1 MTSHLTPKRERWL
14 LLTLASIQFTSV
26 LDFMIMMPLGPQLT
40 ELFGISAGEF
50 GFLVSAYTF
59 AAGLSGLLAATY
71 IDRFGRKRMMLTL
84 YPLFGV
90 AALAC
95 SFAPTFA
102 WLMLARVASG
112 FFGGV
117 LMALSQ
123 TIVAEVIPFER
134 RGRAMGVVMTSFSV
148 ATVAG
153 VPLSLFLASH
163 FNWHAPFLAIA
174 LMVSVCALGA
184 AKTLPSLKGH
194 LVAHPSGDSAPNML
208 ANLRLVL
215 VDPNHLRAY
224 AMSSSMVFAGFAVI
238 PYITLYLQG
247 NAGFKPEQIPYVY
260 LTGGIC
266 TLISARL
273 IGHWSDRAGKAYAF
287 RRLALLMPLPLL
299 AMTLSADLPM
309 VGVLLVSSMLFVVM
323 SGRMIPGMA
332 LIGAAADPRRRGSF
346 MTLNSAVQSL
356 AMGLAALVGGQ
367 ILGRDGNG
375 HLTHYWIAA
384 LLGGGASLLSFVLAS
399 KLRLHG
405 EAKARRVDETASS

>member
-40 ELFGISAGEF
+40 ELFGISASEF

-59 AAGLSGLLAATY
+59 SAGLSGLLAATY

-84 YPLFGV
+84 YPLFGA

-102 WLMLARVASG
+102 WLMMARVASG

-153 VPLSLFLASH
+153 VPLALFLASH

-194 LVAHPSGDSAPNML
+194 LAAHPVGDSAPNML

-224 AMSSSMVFAGFAVI
+224 AMSASMVFAGFAVI
-238 PYITLYLQG
+238 PYIALYLQG

-299 AMTLSADLPM
+299 AMTFSADLPM
-309 VGVLLVSSMLFVVM
+309 VGVLLVSSVLFVVM

-405 EAKARRVDETASS
+405 EAQA

>member
-40 ELFGISAGEF
+40 ELFGISASEF

-59 AAGLSGLLAATY
+59 SAGLSGLLAATY

-84 YPLFGV
+84 YPLFGA

-102 WLMLARVASG
+102 WLMVARVASG

-153 VPLSLFLASH
+153 VPLALFLASH

-194 LVAHPSGDSAPNML
+194 LAAHPVGDSAPNML

-224 AMSSSMVFAGFAVI
+224 AMSASMVFAGFAVI
-238 PYITLYLQG
+238 PYIALYLQG

-309 VGVLLVSSMLFVVM
+309 VGVLLVSSILFVVM

-332 LIGAAADPRRRGSF
+332 LIGASADPRRRGSF

-405 EAKARRVDETASS
+405 EAQA

>member
-40 ELFGISAGEF
+40 ELFGISASEF

-59 AAGLSGLLAATY
+59 SAGLSGLLAATY

-84 YPLFGV
+84 YPLFGA

-102 WLMLARVASG
+102 WLMMARVASG

-153 VPLSLFLASH
+153 VPLALFLASH

-194 LVAHPSGDSAPNML
+194 LAAHPIGDSAPNML

-224 AMSSSMVFAGFAVI
+224 AMSASMVFAGFAVI
-238 PYITLYLQG
+238 PYIALYLQG

-309 VGVLLVSSMLFVVM
+309 VGVLLVSSVLFVVM

-405 EAKARRVDETASS
+405 DAKA

>member
-40 ELFGISAGEF
+40 ELFGISASEF

-59 AAGLSGLLAATY
+59 SAGLSGLLAATY

-84 YPLFGV
+84 YPLFGA

-102 WLMLARVASG
+102 WLLVARVASG

-153 VPLSLFLASH
+153 VPLALFLASH

-194 LVAHPSGDSAPNML
+194 LASHPVGDSAPNML

-224 AMSSSMVFAGFAVI
+224 AMSASMVFAGFAVI
-238 PYITLYLQG
+238 PYIALYLQG

-287 RRLALLMPLPLL
+287 RRLALLMPVPLL
-299 AMTLSADLPM
+299 AMTLSAGLPM
-309 VGVLLVSSMLFVVM
+309 VGVLLVSSVLFVVM

-375 HLTHYWIAA
+375 HLTHYWMAA

-405 EAKARRVDETASS
+405 QTQA

>member
-40 ELFGISAGEF
+40 ELFGISASEF

-59 AAGLSGLLAATY
+59 SAGLSGLLAATY

-84 YPLFGV
+84 YPLFGA

-102 WLMLARVASG
+102 WLLVARVASG

-153 VPLSLFLASH
+153 VPLALFLASH

-194 LVAHPSGDSAPNML
+194 LAAHPSGDSAPNML

-224 AMSSSMVFAGFAVI
+224 AMSASMVFAGFAVI
-238 PYITLYLQG
+238 PYIALYLQG

-299 AMTLSADLPM
+299 AMTLSAGLPM
-309 VGVLLVSSMLFVVM
+309 VGVLLVSSVLFVVM

-375 HLTHYWIAA
+375 HLTHYWMAA

-405 EAKARRVDETASS
+405 QTQA

>member
-1 MTSHLTPKRERWL
+1 MTTHLTPQRERWL

-40 ELFGISAGEF
+40 KLFGISASEF

-59 AAGLSGLLAATY
+59 SAGLSGILASTY

-95 SFAPTFA
+95 SFASSFT
-102 WLMLARVASG
+102 WLMAARVASG

-123 TIVAEVIPFER
+123 TIVAEVVPFER

-153 VPLSLFLASH
+153 VPLALFLASH

-174 LMVSVCALGA
+174 AMVTVFALSA
-184 AKTLPSLKGH
+184 SKTLPSLKGH
-194 LVAHPSGDSAPNML
+194 VQTHDNGSSFRIIV
-208 ANLRLVL
+208 ANLRAVL
-215 VDPNHLRAY
+215 VDPNHLRAF
-224 AMSSSMVFAGFAVI
+224 AMSASMVSAGFVVI

-247 NAGFKPEQIPYVY
+247 NAGFQTEQIPYVY
-260 LTGGIC
+260 LFGGVC
-266 TLISARL
+266 TLITARW
-273 IGHWSDRAGKAYAF
+273 IGRWSDRMGKAYAF

-299 AMTLSADLPM
+299 AMTLSAELPLA
-309 VGVLLVSSMLFVVM
+309 GVLTVSSVLFVVM

-332 LIGAAADPRRRGSF
+332 LIGASADPHRRGSF
-346 MTLNSAVQSL
+346 MTLNSAVQSM
-356 AMGLAALVGGQ
+356 AMGTAALVGGL
-367 ILGRDGNG
+367 ILGRDADG
-375 HLTHYWIAA
+375 HLTHYWVSA
-384 LLGGGASLLSFVLAS
+384 LVGGSASLLSFVLSS

-405 EAKARRVDETASS
+405 TATH

>member
-1 MTSHLTPKRERWL
+1 MTTHLTPKRERWL

-40 ELFGISAGEF
+40 QLFGISAGQF
-50 GFLVSAYTF
+50 GFLVAAYTF
-59 AAGLSGLLAATY
+59 AAGLSGLLASTY

-95 SFAPTFA
+95 SLAPTYA
-102 WLMLARVASG
+102 WLMTARVASG

-123 TIVAEVIPFER
+123 TIVAEVIPFDR
-134 RGRAMGVVMTSFSV
+134 RGRAMSVVMTSFSV

-153 VPLSLFLASH
+153 VPLALFLVSY

-184 AKTLPSLKGH
+184 IKILPSLKGH
-194 LVAHPSGDSAPNML
+194 VQAPSDGESAPSVL
-208 ANLRLVL
+208 SNLRLVL
-215 VDPNHLRAY
+215 LDPNHLRAF
-224 AMSSSMVFAGFAVI
+224 AMSSCMVFAGFAVI
-238 PYITLYLQG
+238 PYITLYLQL
-247 NAGFKPEQIPYVY
+247 NAGFQAEQIPYVY
-260 LTGGIC
+260 LCGGVC
-266 TLISARL
+266 TLISARF

-299 AMTLSADLPM
+299 GMTLAADLPIA
-309 VGVLLVSSMLFVVM
+309 GVLVVSSILFVVM

-332 LIGAAADPRRRGSF
+332 LIGASADPRRRGSF

-356 AMGLAALVGGQ
+356 SMGLAALVGGQ
-367 ILGRDGNG
+367 ILGRDGDG
-375 HLTHYWIAA
+375 HLTHYWMAA
-384 LLGGGASLLSFVLAS
+384 LLGGGASLLSYVLAS

-405 EAKARRVDETASS
+405 ASQS

>member
-40 ELFGISAGEF
+40 ELFGISASEF

-59 AAGLSGLLAATY
+59 SAGLSGLLAATY

-84 YPLFGV
+84 YPLFGA

-102 WLMLARVASG
+102 WLLVARVASG

-134 RGRAMGVVMTSFSV
+134 RGRAMSVVMTSFSV

-153 VPLSLFLASH
+153 VPLALFLASH

-224 AMSSSMVFAGFAVI
+224 AMSASMVFAGFAVI
-238 PYITLYLQG
+238 PYIALYLQG

-287 RRLALLMPLPLL
+287 RRLALLMPVPLL
-299 AMTLSADLPM
+299 AMTLSAGLPM
-309 VGVLLVSSMLFVVM
+309 VGVLLVSSVLFVVM

-375 HLTHYWIAA
+375 HLTHYWMAA

-405 EAKARRVDETASS
+405 QTQA

>member
-40 ELFGISAGEF
+40 ELFGISASEF

-59 AAGLSGLLAATY
+59 SAGLSGLLAATY

-84 YPLFGV
+84 YPLFGA

-102 WLMLARVASG
+102 WLMVARVASG

-153 VPLSLFLASH
+153 VPLALFLASH

-194 LVAHPSGDSAPNML
+194 LAAHPVGDSAPNML

-215 VDPNHLRAY
+215 VDPNHLKAY

-238 PYITLYLQG
+238 PYIALYLQG

-266 TLISARL
+266 TLISARF

-287 RRLALLMPLPLL
+287 RRLALLMPMPLL
-299 AMTLSADLPM
+299 AMTLSAGLPM
-309 VGVLLVSSMLFVVM
+309 VGVLLVSSVLFVVM

-375 HLTHYWIAA
+375 HLTHYWMAA

-405 EAKARRVDETASS
+405 EAQT

>member
-40 ELFGISAGEF
+40 ELFGISASEF

-59 AAGLSGLLAATY
+59 SAGLSGLLAATY

-84 YPLFGV
+84 YPLFGA

-102 WLMLARVASG
+102 WLMVARVASG

-153 VPLSLFLASH
+153 VPLALFLASH

-194 LVAHPSGDSAPNML
+194 LAAHPVGDSAPNML

-224 AMSSSMVFAGFAVI
+224 AMSASMVFAGFAVI
-238 PYITLYLQG
+238 PYIALYLQG

-309 VGVLLVSSMLFVVM
+309 VGVLLVSSVLFVVM

-399 KLRLHG
+399 KLRLNG
-405 EAKARRVDETASS
+405 EAQA

>member
-40 ELFGISAGEF
+40 ELFGISASEF

-59 AAGLSGLLAATY
+59 SAGLSGLLAATY

-84 YPLFGV
+84 YPLFGA

-102 WLMLARVASG
+102 WLLVARVASG

-153 VPLSLFLASH
+153 VPLALFLASH

-194 LVAHPSGDSAPNML
+194 LAAHPSGDSAPNML

-224 AMSSSMVFAGFAVI
+224 AMSASMVFAGFAVI
-238 PYITLYLQG
+238 PYIALYLQG

-266 TLISARL
+266 TLISARF

-332 LIGAAADPRRRGSF
+332 LIGASADPRRRGSF

-405 EAKARRVDETASS
+405 EAQA

>member
-40 ELFGISAGEF
+40 ELFGISASEF

-59 AAGLSGLLAATY
+59 SAGLSGLLAATY

-84 YPLFGV
+84 YPLFGA

-102 WLMLARVASG
+102 WLLVARVASG

-153 VPLSLFLASH
+153 VPLALFLASH

-194 LVAHPSGDSAPNML
+194 LAAHPSGDSAPNML

-224 AMSSSMVFAGFAVI
+224 AMSASMVFAGFAVI
-238 PYITLYLQG
+238 PYIALYLQG

-287 RRLALLMPLPLL
+287 RRLALLMPMPLL
-299 AMTLSADLPM
+299 AMTLSAGLPM
-309 VGVLLVSSMLFVVM
+309 VGVLLVSSVLFVVM

-405 EAKARRVDETASS
+405 EAQA

>member
-40 ELFGISAGEF
+40 ELFGISASEF

-59 AAGLSGLLAATY
+59 SAGLSGLLAATY

-84 YPLFGV
+84 YPLFGA

-102 WLMLARVASG
+102 WLLVARVASG

-153 VPLSLFLASH
+153 VPLALFLASH

-287 RRLALLMPLPLL
+287 RRLALLMPVPLL
-299 AMTLSADLPM
+299 AMTLSAGLPM
-309 VGVLLVSSMLFVVM
+309 VGVLLVSSVLFVVM

-332 LIGAAADPRRRGSF
+332 LIGASADPRRRGSF

-375 HLTHYWIAA
+375 HLTHYWMAA

-405 EAKARRVDETASS
+405 ETQT

>member
-260 LTGGIC
+260 LTGGVC
-266 TLISARL
+266 TLISARF

-309 VGVLLVSSMLFVVM
+309 VGVLLVSSVLFVVM

-332 LIGAAADPRRRGSF
+332 LIGASADPRRRGSF

-375 HLTHYWIAA
+375 HLTHYWMAA

-405 EAKARRVDETASS
+405 EAQT

>member
-260 LTGGIC
+260 LTGGVC
-266 TLISARL
+266 TLISARF

-332 LIGAAADPRRRGSF
+332 LIGASADPRRRGSF

-405 EAKARRVDETASS
+405 EAQA

>member
-40 ELFGISAGEF
+40 ELFGISASEF

-59 AAGLSGLLAATY
+59 SAGLSGLLAATY

-84 YPLFGV
+84 YPLFGA

-102 WLMLARVASG
+102 WLLVARVASG

-134 RGRAMGVVMTSFSV
+134 RGRAMSVVMTSFSV

-153 VPLSLFLASH
+153 VPLALFLASH

-194 LVAHPSGDSAPNML
+194 LAAHPSGDSAPNML

-224 AMSSSMVFAGFAVI
+224 AMSASMVFAGFAVI
-238 PYITLYLQG
+238 PYIALYLQG

-287 RRLALLMPLPLL
+287 RRLALLMPVPLL
-299 AMTLSADLPM
+299 AMTLSAGLPM
-309 VGVLLVSSMLFVVM
+309 VGVLLVSSVLFVVM

-405 EAKARRVDETASS
+405 EAQA

>member
-1 MTSHLTPKRERWL
+1 MTTHLTPKRERWL

-26 LDFMIMMPLGPQLT
+26 LDFMIMMPLGPHLT
-40 ELFGISAGEF
+40 ALFGISAGEF

-84 YPLFGV
+84 YPLFGA

-102 WLMLARVASG
+102 WLLVARVASG

-153 VPLSLFLASH
+153 VPLGLFLASH

-174 LMVSVCALGA
+174 LMVSVCAFGA
-184 AKTLPSLKGH
+184 VKTLPSLKGH
-194 LVAHPSGDSAPNML
+194 LASHTSGDSAPSL
-208 ANLRLVL
+208 LSNLRWVL

-224 AMSSSMVFAGFAVI
+224 AMSSSMVFAGFVVI

-247 NAGFKPEQIPYVY
+247 NAGFKPEQVPYVY

-266 TLISARL
+266 TLISARF

-299 AMTLSADLPM
+299 AMTLSAELPM
-309 VGVLLVSSMLFVVM
+309 AGVLLVSSMLFVVM

-332 LIGAAADPRRRGSF
+332 LIGASADPRRRGSF

-375 HLTHYWIAA
+375 HLTHYWMAA
-384 LLGGGASLLSFVLAS
+384 ILGGGASLMSFVLAS

-405 EAKARRVDETASS
+405 DAKA

>member
-1 MTSHLTPKRERWL
+1 MTTHLTPKRERWL

-40 ELFGISAGEF
+40 QLFGISASQF

-59 AAGLSGLLAATY
+59 SAGLSGFLASTY

-90 AALAC
+90 AAFAC
-95 SFAPTFA
+95 SLAPSFG
-102 WLMLARVASG
+102 WLMAARVASG

-123 TIVAEVIPFER
+123 TIVAEVVPFER
-134 RGRAMGVVMTSFSV
+134 RGRAMSLVMTSFSV

-153 VPLSLFLASH
+153 VPLALFLVSH

-174 LMVSVCALGA
+174 AMVTVFALGA
-184 AKTLPSLKGH
+184 SQTLPSLKGH
-194 LVAHPSGDSAPNML
+194 VQAHTEGNAL
-208 ANLRLVL
+208 RVIVANLRAVL
-215 VDPNHLRAY
+215 SDPNHLRAF
-224 AMSSSMVFAGFAVI
+224 AMSASMVFAGFAVI
-238 PYITLYLQG
+238 PYITLYLQA
-247 NAGFKPEQIPYVY
+247 NAGFHPADIPYVY
-260 LTGGIC
+260 LFGGVS
-266 TLISARL
+266 TLLTARW
-273 IGHWSDRAGKAYAF
+273 IGRWADRAGKAYAF

-299 AMTLSADLPM
+299 GMTLSAALPIA
-309 VGVLLVSSMLFVVM
+309 GVLVVSSLLFVVM

-332 LIGAAADPRRRGSF
+332 LIGASANPQRRGSF

-356 AMGLAALVGGQ
+356 AMGMAALVGGL
-367 ILGRDGNG
+367 ILGRDGDG
-375 HLTHYWIAA
+375 HLTHYWVSA
-384 LLGGGASLLSFVLAS
+384 LVGGCASVLSFVLSS

-405 EAKARRVDETASS
+405 AATN

>member
-26 LDFMIMMPLGPQLT
+26 LDFMVMMPLGPQLT

-153 VPLSLFLASH
+153 VPLSLFLASN

-260 LTGGIC
+260 LTGGVC
-266 TLISARL
+266 TLISARF

-332 LIGAAADPRRRGSF
+332 LIGASADPRRRGSF

-375 HLTHYWIAA
+375 HLTHYWMAA

-405 EAKARRVDETASS
+405 EAQT

>member
-309 VGVLLVSSMLFVVM
+309 LGVLLVSSVLFVVM

-356 AMGLAALVGGQ
+356 AMGVAALVGGQ

-405 EAKARRVDETASS
+405 EAQA

>member
-40 ELFGISAGEF
+40 ELFGISASEF

-59 AAGLSGLLAATY
+59 SAGLSGLLAATY

-84 YPLFGV
+84 YPLFGA

-102 WLMLARVASG
+102 WLLVARVASG

-153 VPLSLFLASH
+153 VPLALFLASH

-194 LVAHPSGDSAPNML
+194 LAAHPIGDSAPSIL

-224 AMSSSMVFAGFAVI
+224 AMSSSMVFAGFVVI

-266 TLISARL
+266 TLISARF

-287 RRLALLMPLPLL
+287 RRLALLMPVPLL
-299 AMTLSADLPM
+299 AMTLSAGLPM
-309 VGVLLVSSMLFVVM
+309 VGVLLVSSVLFVVM

-375 HLTHYWIAA
+375 HLTHYWMAA

-405 EAKARRVDETASS
+405 QTQA

>member
-153 VPLSLFLASH
+153 VPMSLFLASH

-194 LVAHPSGDSAPNML
+194 LAAHPDWRFSAEHVGQP
-208 ANLRLVL
+208 
-215 VDPNHLRAY
+215 
-224 AMSSSMVFAGFAVI
+224 
-238 PYITLYLQG
+238 
-247 NAGFKPEQIPYVY
+247 
-260 LTGGIC
+260 
-266 TLISARL
+266 
-273 IGHWSDRAGKAYAF
+273 
-287 RRLALLMPLPLL
+287 AL
-299 AMTLSADLPM
+299 
-309 VGVLLVSSMLFVVM
+309 GVS
-323 SGRMIPGMA
+323 RP
-332 LIGAAADPRRRGSF
+332 
-346 MTLNSAVQSL
+346 QSL
-356 AMGLAALVGGQ
+356 EGLCHVIEHGVCGFCS
-367 ILGRDGNG
+367 
-375 HLTHYWIAA
+375 H
-384 LLGGGASLLSFVLAS
+384 SLHHTLF
-399 KLRLHG
+399 
-405 EAKARRVDETASS
+405 ARQCGL

>member
-309 VGVLLVSSMLFVVM
+309 VGVLLVSSALFVVM

-405 EAKARRVDETASS
+405 EAQA

>member
-1 MTSHLTPKRERWL
+1 MTTHLTPKRERWL

-26 LDFMIMMPLGPQLT
+26 LDFMIMMPLGPHLT
-40 ELFGISAGEF
+40 ALFGISAGEF

-84 YPLFGV
+84 YPLFGA

-95 SFAPTFA
+95 SMAPTFA

-112 FFGGV
+112 FFGGL

-153 VPLSLFLASH
+153 VPLGLFLASH

-174 LMVSVCALGA
+174 LMVSVCAFGA
-184 AKTLPSLKGH
+184 VKTLPSLKGH
-194 LVAHPSGDSAPNML
+194 LASHTSGDSAPSL
-208 ANLRLVL
+208 LSNLRWVL

-224 AMSSSMVFAGFAVI
+224 AMSSSMVFAGFVVI

-247 NAGFKPEQIPYVY
+247 NAGFKPEQVPYVY

-266 TLISARL
+266 TLISARF

-287 RRLALLMPLPLL
+287 RRLALFMPLPLL
-299 AMTLSADLPM
+299 AMTLSAELPM
-309 VGVLLVSSMLFVVM
+309 AGVLLVSSMLFVVM

-332 LIGAAADPRRRGSF
+332 LIGASADPRRRGSF

-375 HLTHYWIAA
+375 HLTHYWMAA
-384 LLGGGASLLSFVLAS
+384 ILGGGASLMSFVLAS

-405 EAKARRVDETASS
+405 DAKA

>member
-40 ELFGISAGEF
+40 ELFGISASEF

-59 AAGLSGLLAATY
+59 SAGLSGLLAATY

-84 YPLFGV
+84 YPLFGA

-102 WLMLARVASG
+102 WLLVARVASG

-153 VPLSLFLASH
+153 VPLALFLASH

-194 LVAHPSGDSAPNML
+194 LAAHPSGDSAPNML

-224 AMSSSMVFAGFAVI
+224 AMSASMVFAGFAVI
-238 PYITLYLQG
+238 PYIALYLQG

-309 VGVLLVSSMLFVVM
+309 VGVLLVSSILFVVM

-332 LIGAAADPRRRGSF
+332 LIGASADPRRRGSF

-375 HLTHYWIAA
+375 HLTHYWMAA

-405 EAKARRVDETASS
+405 EAQA

>member
-59 AAGLSGLLAATY
+59 AAGLSSLLAATY

-95 SFAPTFA
+95 SFAPTYA

-194 LVAHPSGDSAPNML
+194 LAAHPIGDSAPSML

-224 AMSSSMVFAGFAVI
+224 AMSSSMVFAGFVVI

-266 TLISARL
+266 TLISARF

-299 AMTLSADLPM
+299 AMTLSAGLPM
-309 VGVLLVSSMLFVVM
+309 VGVLLVSSALFVVM

-332 LIGAAADPRRRGSF
+332 LIGASADPRRRGSF

-375 HLTHYWIAA
+375 HLTHYWMAA

-405 EAKARRVDETASS
+405 QTQA

>member
-84 YPLFGV
+84 YPLFGA

-102 WLMLARVASG
+102 WLMVARVASG

-153 VPLSLFLASH
+153 VPLALFLASH

-194 LVAHPSGDSAPNML
+194 LAAHPIGDSAPNML

-299 AMTLSADLPM
+299 AMTFSADLPM
-309 VGVLLVSSMLFVVM
+309 VGVLLVSSVLFVVM

-384 LLGGGASLLSFVLAS
+384 LLGGGASLLSFLLAS

-405 EAKARRVDETASS
+405 EAQA

>member
-95 SFAPTFA
+95 SFAPTYA

-194 LVAHPSGDSAPNML
+194 LAAHPIGDSAPSML

-224 AMSSSMVFAGFAVI
+224 AMSSSMVFAGFVVI

-266 TLISARL
+266 TLISARF

-299 AMTLSADLPM
+299 AMTLSAGLPM
-309 VGVLLVSSMLFVVM
+309 VGVLLVSSALFVVM

-332 LIGAAADPRRRGSF
+332 LIGASADPRRRGSF

-375 HLTHYWIAA
+375 HLTHYWMAA

-405 EAKARRVDETASS
+405 QAQA

>member
-84 YPLFGV
+84 YPLFGL

-95 SFAPTFA
+95 SMAPTFG
-102 WLMLARVASG
+102 WLMMARVASG

-153 VPLSLFLASH
+153 VPLALFLASR

-194 LVAHPSGDSAPNML
+194 LAAHPSGDSAPNML

-266 TLISARL
+266 TLISARF

-299 AMTLSADLPM
+299 AMTLSAELPM
-309 VGVLLVSSMLFVVM
+309 AGVLLVSSVLFVVM

-332 LIGAAADPRRRGSF
+332 LIGASADPRRRGSF

-405 EAKARRVDETASS
+405 QTQT

>member
-40 ELFGISAGEF
+40 ELFGISASEF

-59 AAGLSGLLAATY
+59 SAGLSGLLAATY

-84 YPLFGV
+84 YPLFGA

-102 WLMLARVASG
+102 WLMVARVASG

-134 RGRAMGVVMTSFSV
+134 RGRAMGLVMTSFSV

-153 VPLSLFLASH
+153 VPLALFLASH

-194 LVAHPSGDSAPNML
+194 LAAHPVGDSAPNML

-215 VDPNHLRAY
+215 VDPNHLKAY
-224 AMSSSMVFAGFAVI
+224 AMSASMVFAGFAVI
-238 PYITLYLQG
+238 PYIALYLQG

-287 RRLALLMPLPLL
+287 RRLALLMPMPLL
-299 AMTLSADLPM
+299 AMTLSAGLPM
-309 VGVLLVSSMLFVVM
+309 VGVLLVSSVLFVVM

-375 HLTHYWIAA
+375 HLTHYWMAA

-405 EAKARRVDETASS
+405 EALT

>member
-1 MTSHLTPKRERWL
+1 MTTHLTPQRERWL

-40 ELFGISAGEF
+40 KLFGISASEF

-59 AAGLSGLLAATY
+59 SAGLSGVLASTY
-71 IDRFGRKRMMLTL
+71 IDRFGRKRMMLIL
-84 YPLFGV
+84 YSLFGI

-95 SFAPTFA
+95 SFASSFA
-102 WLMLARVASG
+102 WLMAARVASG

-123 TIVAEVIPFER
+123 TIVAEVVPFER

-153 VPLSLFLASH
+153 VPLALFLASH
-163 FNWHAPFLAIA
+163 FNWHAPFLVIA
-174 LMVSVCALGA
+174 ALVSVVALSA
-184 AKTLPSLKGH
+184 SKTLPSLKGH
-194 LVAHPSGDSAPNML
+194 VQSHDDANSLRVIV
-208 ANLRLVL
+208 ANLRAVL
-215 VDPNHLRAY
+215 VDPNHVRAF
-224 AMSSSMVFAGFAVI
+224 AMSASMVFAGFVVI

-247 NAGFKPEQIPYVY
+247 NAGFQSDQVPYVY
-260 LTGGIC
+260 LFGGIS
-266 TLISARL
+266 TLITARF

-287 RRLALLMPLPLL
+287 RRLALIMPLPLL
-299 AMTLSADLPM
+299 GMTLSADLPM
-309 VGVLLVSSMLFVVM
+309 AGVLVVSSLLFVVM

-332 LIGAAADPRRRGSF
+332 LIGASADPQRRGSF

-356 AMGLAALVGGQ
+356 AMGTAALIGGL
-367 ILGRDGNG
+367 ILGRDADGN
-375 HLTHYWIAA
+375 LTHYWVSA
-384 LLGGGASLLSFVLAS
+384 LVGGGASLLSFVLSS

-405 EAKARRVDETASS
+405 ATTN